1 MTPKLPVRDGED
13 APGDQGFVA
22 SLHRG
27 SGLGLETAHRLLAF
41 MGLAPMNPAFRR
53 QVEAFLEAGMS
64 RRRLA
69 RNFDI
74 AESEVQRMLNPDHA
88 TMTATIDRALLK
100 SGKLPNVERGR
111 EQPSI
116 LR

>member
-1 MTPKLPVRDGED
+1 
-13 APGDQGFVA
+13 
-22 SLHRG
+22 
-27 SGLGLETAHRLLAF
+27 
-41 MGLAPMNPAFRR
+41 MGLAPLNPAFRR